1 MFGEK
6 TLLFFYRRYLWIS
19 DKQVLPLSKHP
30 EVFNIF
36 LMNALISITGC
47 VSHGHYLRTLVL

>member
-19 DKQVLPLSKHP
+19 DKQVLSLSKHP

-47 VSHGHYLRTLVL
+47 VSDGHYLRTLVL